1 MNGRPASR
9 LPRELEEALQERS
22 PEERRQMAALWER
35 LGTLE
40 PPVEGVPSTETAWA
54 ELSARLASAPRPAR
68 LPRRSHRRRWPAV
81 VGLLL
86 VLGLVAAY
94 ALLRPRTV
102 IVPPGTI
109 QTVTLADGSTITLRA
124 GSRLRYAAT
133 LPWRRPRRVH
143 LTGEALFEV
152 VPGRP
157 LTVET
162 AQVRVEV
169 LGTRFTVRAW
179 PEANETRVT
188 LLEGRVR
195 VQSIR
200 TPRQPLVLEA
210 PGQSVRIGAKPEL
223 VPERLEPD
231 QVLAWRRGGF
241 VVIDEPVGV
250 VLREL
255 ERTFNLR
262 IEVSGSLPLDRR
274 ITVLY
279 QQQARPEAILQDLCL
294 TLPCHY
300 RRISRGFVIEAEPS
314 SGR

>member
-40 PPVEGVPSTETAWA
+40 PPVEGVPSTEAAWA
-54 ELSARLASAPRPAR
+54 ELSARLAATPRPAR
-68 LPRRSHRRRWPAV
+68 PPRRLLRRRWPV

-124 GSRLRYAAT
+124 GSQLRYATT

-152 VPGRP
+152 VPGRL

-162 AQVRVEV
+162 AQARVEV

-179 PEANETRVT
+179 PEAGETRVT

-195 VQSIR
+195 VRSVR
-200 TPRQPLVLEA
+200 ASRQPLVLEA
-210 PGQSVRIGAKPEL
+210 PGQSVRIGAEL
-223 VPERLEPD
+223 SPAPERLEPE
-231 QVLAWRRGGF
+231 QVLAWQRGGF

-255 ERTFNLR
+255 ERTFALH

-274 ITVLY
+274 VTVLY

-300 RRISRGFVIEAEPS
+300 RRISRGFVVEAEPS

>member
-9 LPRELEEALQERS
+9 LPREFEEALQERT
-22 PEERRQMAALWER
+22 PEERRQIEELWER
-35 LGTLE
+35 LGALE
-40 PPVEGVPSTETAWA
+40 PPLEGVPATEAAWA
-54 ELSARLASAPRPAR
+54 ELSARLAAGPQPAR
-68 LPRRSHRRRWPAV
+68 LPRRSLRRQWPVA

-86 VLGLVAAY
+86 VLSLLGAY
-94 ALLRPRTV
+94 VMLRPRVVT
-102 IVPPGTI
+102 VPPGTI
-109 QTVTLADGSTITLRA
+109 QAVTLADGSTITLRA
-124 GSRLRYAAT
+124 GSRLQYAT
-133 LPWRRPRRVH
+133 ILPWQRPRRVH

-162 AQVRVEV
+162 PQARVEV
-169 LGTRFTVRAW
+169 LGTRFAVRAW
-179 PEANETRVT
+179 PEAGETRVT

-195 VQSIR
+195 VR
-200 TPRQPLVLEA
+200 AARALRQALILEV
-210 PGQSVRIGAKPEL
+210 PGQSVRVGAKTEL
-223 VPERLEPD
+223 LPERVAPD

-262 IEVSGSLPLDRR
+262 VEVAGPLPLDRR

-279 QQQARPEAILQDLCL
+279 QQQAYPEAILQDLCL

-300 RRISRGFVIEAEPS
+300 RRISRGFVVEADS
-314 SGR
+314 LSGH